1 MKKLL
6 LVGGLAATIATIQS
20 QPSQAYF
27 RGNWCAHIEVGAG
40 ANQERCD
47 FPTFATCRAYIAGES
62 RSFCVQNQWRG
73 DNWGVRDN
81 RSEYFFNRVY
91 R

>member
-1 MKKLL
+1 MKKILL
-6 LVGGLAATIATIQS
+6 IAALAATTLIQV

-27 RGNWCAHIEVGAG
+27 RGNWCAKMDAGAG

-47 FPTFATCRAYIAGES
+47 FPTFATCRAYVNAQPK
-62 RSFCVQNQWRG
+62 SFCVQNQWRAS
-73 DNWGVRDN
+73 NWGVADDRT
-81 RSEYFFNRVY
+81 EFHFNRIY